1 MPLEISVRD
10 FAKSKGIELKEME
23 TGFGRGTNGRVQINY
38 MQEQGNYTSLCEKF
52 FALREIYESSVC
64 IFNSANILE
73 VTVNV
78 RFGCLRDYLHQ
89 LHDSKKFSLMKLRQK
104 LELHLGDN
112 KAPESIVSERFND
125 FNSSDIY
132 QLLNSFY
139 P

>member
-10 FAKSKGIELKEME
+10 FAKRKGIELKEIE
-23 TGFGRGTNGRVQINY
+23 TGLGSGTNGRLLINY
-38 MQEQGNYTSLCEKF
+38 VQERGDYTSLCGKW
-52 FALREIYESSVC
+52 FALRHIYESSVC
-64 IFNSANILE
+64 IFNSANKLE

-78 RFGCLRDYLHQ
+78 RFGCLRDYIHQ
-89 LHDSKKFSLMKLRQK
+89 LHYSKKFCLMKLRQK

-112 KAPESIVSERFND
+112 KAPESTVSESFND

-132 QLLNSFY
+132 QLLDRFY